1 VRIVIGE
8 DSALFREGMVRLLEE
23 SGHDVVERVA
33 DAVALVDA
41 VRRQQPDLVVV
52 DVRMPPDLTDDGARA
67 ARRLRAEF
75 PTLPIMLLSQ
85 HIETTNSVEL
95 ARQGYFGYQLKDRVL
110 EVDDFLDLLELIH
123 RGGSALDPL
132 VVARLLG
139 PGDRD
144 DPLKQL
150 TSRER
155 VVLAL
160 MAEGRTNLG
169 IARQMCLSDRT
180 VETYVTSILQ
190 KLEILDDVRDNRR
203 VLAVLTFLHHRAT
216 S

>member
-1 VRIVIGE
+1 MRIVIGE

-23 SGHDVVERVA
+23 SGHEVVERVA

-67 ARRLRAEF
+67 ARRLREEF

-132 VVARLLG
+132 VVTRLLG

-155 VVLAL
+155 LVLGL

-169 IARQMCLSDRT
+169 IARQMYLSDRT
-180 VETYVTSILQ
+180 VETHVTSILH
-190 KLEILDDVRDNRR
+190 KLGIPDDVRDNRR